1 MSSIQKIKELYPLR
15 ETVARLIPD
24 RLAHHGAHAD
34 LYYCPFHDDVLNPSF
49 MVKNQWCSCQT
60 TSCTINGKLWGDVVD
75 FLLEL
80 FHVTKVWQLMEKLN
94 MQLPD
99 PPPRT
104 TPVAKDEPEH
114 NLLTWDHVKRGT
126 RHQELAIPFFVG
138 RGVKEP
144 TIHTKWLGL
153 YPSHPNKIRIDGTE
167 HEFRTRRYTIPD
179 IAFGQVRKIELR
191 LDQSRAREDL
201 ALLDPNLVAKVA
213 TKLEGKLGKFPT
225 DNQLTEVFFGGRYT
239 RVGGGI
245 KKELIFNVERL
256 VQRITYEGTQGF
268 FTPDL
273 PYVLVHEG
281 AFKAL
286 AMEDAC
292 DDAAFGYPSIS
303 CHAAGGL
310 AAATAGV
317 KEVIIVQDLDTD
329 KVRPDGVIVNPGRD
343 YAQRAL
349 EATGRRYG
357 VRIITPPEG
366 FNGADDVVKGGVVH
380 EWMSKNGI
388 EPIKLRR

>member
-1 MSSIQKIKELYPLR
+1 MSSISQIKELYPLR
-15 ETVARLIPD
+15 ETVARLIGD
-24 RLAHHGAHAD
+24 RLAHHGVSAD
-34 LYYCPFHDDVLNPSF
+34 LYHCPFHEDVLNPSF
-49 MVKNQWCSCQT
+49 MVKDTWCSCQT
-60 TSCTINGKLWGDVVD
+60 GNCTINGKTWGDVVD
-75 FLLEL
+75 FMLEY
-80 FHVTKVWQLMEKLN
+80 FRVTKVWQLMEKLN
-94 MQLPD
+94 LALPD

-104 TPVAKDEPEH
+104 TPIPKPEPEH

-126 RHQELAIPFFVG
+126 RHQSLAIPFFVG

-144 TIHTKWLGL
+144 TIHIKWLGL
-153 YPSHPNKIRIDGTE
+153 YPSCANKIKIDGVE

-191 LDQSRAREDL
+191 LDHARAREDL
-201 ALLDPNLVAKVA
+201 ALIDPNLVAKVA
-213 TKLEGKLGKFPT
+213 AKLEAKLGKFPT
-225 DNQLTEVFFGGRYT
+225 PDQLTEVFFGGRYT

-273 PYVLVHEG
+273 PYILVHEG

-292 DDAAFGYPSIS
+292 DDTAFGYPSIS

-310 AAATAGV
+310 AAATAAV
-317 KEVIIVQDLDTD
+317 KDIVIVQDNDVD
-329 KVRPDGVIVNPGRD
+329 KVRPDGVVVNPGRE

-349 EATGRRYG
+349 EAIGRRHG
-357 VRIITPPEG
+357 VRIISPPPD
-366 FNGADDVVKGGVVH
+366 FNGADDVVKGGMVH

-388 EPIKLRR
+388 EPVKLKR